1 MHKYFIGSLKGIQ
14 ISNNFADDNLA
25 TKEMWRSWLWLQKV
39 AGIGP
44 RMLDIWTHMTHNKE
58 WFLHINANSCKEEIV
73 VLVDD
78 STHKVQGFGLVPIK
92 IPNGK
97 MQRTSNVLYVFDI
110 KRSLLS
116 VCQIDKQNL
125 KVEFNA
131 NRCVVIRDQQNCCVT
146 FSCKEAEQ
154 YRSVSRAAKQ

>member
-1 MHKYFIGSLKGIQ
+1 M
-14 ISNNFADDNLA
+14 
-25 TKEMWRSWLWLQKV
+25 

-97 MQRTSNVLYVFDI
+97 MQCTSNVLYVFDI